1 MSEGVSAAGPVLSR
15 ARWWVVAVVALV
27 VVAVGLTLAL
37 AGSRGAGREG
47 GAVAAPTPSA
57 TPTRAVAGATAL
69 ADDPSGAGSVDDTA
83 PSADPPAEGAPADGA
98 AVPTVT
104 VPIDAVAE
112 LAEAVTARLSAVD
125 AVDGE
130 AVQPGE
136 VGGPALRVKVEL
148 VNGSAAPLDL
158 RGAVVNLYHG
168 PQQTPATTL
177 TEPGGSPL
185 PHGLEA
191 GATATGAFV
200 FAVPADARDDLRV
213 ELDVRAVGPVVLF
226 AGDAQR

>member
-1 MSEGVSAAGPVLSR
+1 MSEGVSAAGRVPSR
-15 ARWWVVAVVALV
+15 ARWWAIAVVALV
-27 VVAVGLTLAL
+27 VVVVLVVAL

-47 GAVAAPTPSA
+47 GALAAATPSA
-57 TPTRAVAGATAL
+57 TSTEAVAGATAR
-69 ADDPSGAGSVDDTA
+69 ADDPSGAGSVDGTA
-83 PSADPPAEGAPADGA
+83 PPADPPAAGAPADGGH
-98 AVPTVT
+98 VPTVT

-136 VGGPALRVKVEL
+136 VGGPALRVEIEL
-148 VNGSAAPLDL
+148 VNGSTAPLDL

-168 PQQTPATTL
+168 PQQTPATAL

-200 FAVPADARDDLRV
+200 FAVPADARDDVRV

-226 AGDAQR
+226 AGAAQR